1 MPASSTLVTATL
13 LCASICPAASV
24 YAVSTGQQF
33 GTLDLDT
40 GGFHQ
45 IGPNLPEETS
55 GLVPGPN
62 GGLLSL
68 SFSGNLNSINSANG
82 VTTLIGA
89 TGLGDCSGPSSPCS
103 PNSAFFFYSVQR
115 Y

>member
-1 MPASSTLVTATL
+1 MPASSTLLITAL
-13 LCASICPAASV
+13 LCVSTCPAASV

-33 GTLDLDT
+33 GTLNLDT

-45 IGPNLPEETS
+45 IGPNLPGETS

-68 SFSGNLNSINSANG
+68 SFSGNLNSINPANG

-89 TGLGDCSGPSSPCS
+89 TAKSL
-103 PNSAFFFYSVQR
+103 ALTETA
-115 Y
+115 